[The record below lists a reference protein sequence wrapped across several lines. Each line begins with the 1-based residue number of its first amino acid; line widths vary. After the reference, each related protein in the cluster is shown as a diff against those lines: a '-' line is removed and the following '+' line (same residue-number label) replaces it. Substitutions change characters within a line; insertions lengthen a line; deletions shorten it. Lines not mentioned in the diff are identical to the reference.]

1 VVSSEAMEEGKSP
14 EDPETGGVPL
24 RREELDKYPATILNN
39 EGLKDREARVVAYD
53 LPGSRVVL
61 KEWKPKSGALIRWWS
76 RRIIQREMRH
86 YEALQGVRGIPRFL
100 GRLDD
105 RAFLI
110 EYVEAQPIRRRL
122 PRPLLEAGMKS
133 LEGVLEG
140 MHARRFVHLDLRN
153 KGNILIDARGG
164 AWVIDLQQGLDCS
177 RGILRRLF
185 FPLLKRFDEKA
196 ILKFRARYMP
206 ETLDASI
213 RDRLVK
219 KHCVRKTSW
228 VPLFGN
234 FLLNLMVK
242 DGKSR
247 LRFRARKRHRRP
259 PCQTRDM

>member
-1 VVSSEAMEEGKSP
+1 MEEAKSP
-14 EDPETGGVPL
+14 EDREDGGAPP
-24 RREELDKYPATILNN
+24 RREDLDRYPSTILNN
-39 EGLKDREARVVAYD
+39 ESLKDREARVVAYD
-53 LPGSRVVL
+53 LPQGRVVL
-61 KEWKPKSGALIRWWS
+61 KEWKPKAGALIRWWS

-105 RAFLI
+105 RAFLM

-122 PRPLLEAGMKS
+122 PRPLLESGVKS

-153 KGNILIDARGG
+153 KGNILIDAQGN

-177 RGILRRLF
+177 RGILRRIL

-196 ILKFRARYMP
+196 ILKFRARYLP
-206 ETLDASI
+206 ETLDPSI

-219 KHCVRKTSW
+219 KHTTRKTSW
-228 VPLFGN
+228 VPLLGN

-247 LRFRARKRHRRP
+247 LRFRSRKRHRRP